1 LSCKNKLFE
10 IRRDLKSNNF
20 EFSIHAYERM
30 VERGIFATDI
40 LALIK
45 NGLKH
50 SVWIEKHGSWNF
62 SGQGIGPDIITI
74 ACTYN
79 NYGTLIVTVFW
90 K

>member
-1 LSCKNKLFE
+1 MSCKNKLFE
-10 IRRDLKSNNF
+10 IRRDLLSNNF
-20 EFSIHAYERM
+20 DFSIHAYERT
-30 VERGIFATDI
+30 VERGVFATDI

-79 NYGTLIVTVFW
+79 NNGTLIVTVFW